1 MVPSCEA
8 FHLAVPMLV
17 QTAYDVICGRYV
29 QRRAV
34 FVGQNVHPVV
44 VVTRAF
50 EVIRDVSLR
59 ST

>member
-1 MVPSCEA
+1 MVTSCEA
-8 FHLAVPMLV
+8 FHPAAPMLV
-17 QTAYDVICGRYV
+17 QTAHNVICDPDV

-34 FVGQNVHPVV
+34 FVGQNVHPAVV
-44 VVTRAF
+44 ITHES